1 MDQNDAVDAFGA
13 LAHDTRLQIFRLLV
27 QRGPKGTPA
36 MEVGRQLDLRPS
48 TLSGHLATLKRA
60 GLVQTERQ
68 HREVLYSPRFDA
80 VNGLVRFL
88 IEDCCGGDQGMCA
101 GIELPKVRVAP
112 RR

>member
-1 MDQNDAVDAFGA
+1 MDQPAAIDAFSA

-36 MEVGRQLDLRPS
+36 MEIGRLLDIKPS

-60 GLVQTERQ
+60 GLVNAQRQ
-68 HREVLYSPRFDA
+68 HREIQYAPRFDA

-88 IEDCCGGDQGMCA
+88 LEDCCGGDEDACA
-101 GIELPKVRVAP
+101 GVGLP
-112 RR
+112 